1 MKHHHLAFLL
11 PLSLGLLLSA
21 CMTPPQNLD
30 LSLSKPTAQ
39 NKYRV
44 TIQPM
49 VAAIPLNQLHA
60 WQVEVR
66 SPAGEPVLHARIDV
80 DGGMPQHGHGLPTQP
95 AVTQELGGGRYLME
109 GVKFSMT
116 GWWEIKLKLDSA
128 ERGGDAVT
136 FNKIVALPA
145 ATKS

>member
-1 MKHHHLAFLL
+1 MKHHNLLL
-11 PLSLGLLLSA
+11 PLSLSLLLSA

-44 TIQPM
+44 TLQPM
-49 VAAIPLNQLHA
+49 VPSIAINQLHA
-60 WQVEVR
+60 WQVQVTLLN
-66 SPAGEPVLHARIDV
+66 GEPVLHAHIDV

-109 GVKFSMT
+109 GMKFSMT

-128 ERGGDAVT
+128 ERGADAVT
-136 FNKIVALPA
+136 FNKVIALPPA
-145 ATKS
+145 SKT